1 MRRPDIAY
9 ESTSLVWT
17 GFLSEVLS
25 TKSDSYMI
33 VMSTRLSS
41 FRLSSQ
47 KLIAEKKSDTRTSSL
62 LNSMLMVV
70 DCGFEDYIIVQM
82 QESES
87 SSSVS
92 LTSLQ
97 A

>member
-1 MRRPDIAY
+1 
-9 ESTSLVWT
+9 
-17 GFLSEVLS
+17 
-25 TKSDSYMI
+25 MI
-33 VMSTRLSS
+33 VMSNRLSS
-41 FRLSSQ
+41 RLSSQ
-47 KLIAEKKSDTRTSSL
+47 KLIAEKKSDRRTSSL

-70 DCGFEDYIIVQM
+70 DCGLEDYIIVQM